1 MIQFSDTINK
11 IKLFRDVKMASSSDE
26 FYDAESD
33 TLENNETNRDLEK
46 QTESTSP
53 KRPTTLA
60 VNESR

>member
-1 MIQFSDTINK
+1 
-11 IKLFRDVKMASSSDE
+11 MASSSDE

-33 TLENNETNRDLEK
+33 TLENINEPNDLEK
-46 QTESTSP
+46 QTELTTSP

>member
-1 MIQFSDTINK
+1 
-11 IKLFRDVKMASSSDE
+11 MASSSDE

-33 TLENNETNRDLEK
+33 TLENNEPIDLEK
-46 QTESTSP
+46 ETEITSP

>member
-1 MIQFSDTINK
+1 
-11 IKLFRDVKMASSSDE
+11 MASSSDE

-33 TLENNETNRDLEK
+33 TLENNEPNEK
-46 QTESTSP
+46 ETEITSP

>member
-1 MIQFSDTINK
+1 
-11 IKLFRDVKMASSSDE
+11 MASSSDE

-33 TLENNETNRDLEK
+33 TLENINDEPNDLEK
-46 QTESTSP
+46 QTETTSP